1 MKYTK
6 KYAKKI
12 DYVSPVWMD
21 LKSKTVGGGNIQ
33 VVLEGES
40 NIDEAYIEELRSQNP
55 DLRIVPRIYLSTED
69 KYLIQGLEQ
78 QVQVYVDLF
87 LKFLRYF
94 FNNFRKNDIFWFF
107 IEKTIENSDIY
118 WMV

>member
-55 DLRIVPRIYLSTED
+55 DLKIVPRIYLSTED

-78 QVQVYVDLF
+78 QVEVYVDLF
-87 LKFLRYF
+87 SKFLRYF
-94 FNNFRKNDIFWFF
+94 LIDF
-107 IEKTIENSDIY
+107 EKIDKK
-118 WMV
+118 